1 MNTAFVKIW
10 GELVGAV
17 SWDEKKGFASFEFD
31 SKFKKLQ
38 WDLAPLKLPIASANR
53 IFAFPEL
60 RRNKNA
66 DYDTFKGMP
75 GLLADVLP
83 DKYGNQLINIWLA
96 QQGRPQDSM
105 NPVEMLCFIGNRG
118 MGALEFEPATMS
130 DSKKAFSIEI
140 NSLVDIAQKMLTK
153 RESFTTNLQKG

>member
-1 MNTAFVKIW
+1 MGFSAVKTSLCIC
-10 GELVGAV
+10 
-17 SWDEKKGFASFEFD
+17 K
-31 SKFKKLQ
+31 
-38 WDLAPLKLPIASANR
+38 R

-96 QQGRPQDSM
+96 QQGRPQDRM

-130 DSKKAFSIEI
+130 DSKRHF
-140 NSLVDIAQKMLTK
+140 LL
-153 RESFTTNLQKG
+153 R